1 MMGTSGVQLALCT
14 HPQGA
19 LHFTM
24 CLSDLGQSFTDLPLP
39 ESSIVSTKVWLEPRA
54 SSGKSKH
61 LAAEVHWGLLLPPWE
76 QMPVIRVSRFGGFV
90 SGRQTWGYVTAD
102 CPPWDLPSPL
112 SCGDTNSSSSEGC

>member
-39 ESSIVSTKVWLEPRA
+39 ESSIVSAKVWLEPRA

-76 QMPVIRVSRFGGFV
+76 
-90 SGRQTWGYVTAD
+90 
-102 CPPWDLPSPL
+102 
-112 SCGDTNSSSSEGC
+112 